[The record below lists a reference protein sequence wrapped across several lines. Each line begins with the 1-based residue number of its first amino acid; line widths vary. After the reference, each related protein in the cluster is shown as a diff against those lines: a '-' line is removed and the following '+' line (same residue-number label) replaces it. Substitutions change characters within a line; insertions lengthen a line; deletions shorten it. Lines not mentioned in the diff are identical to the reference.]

1 MTLLLIYSVKG
12 NRSAGELIKSLQ
24 KQVKEWEDWKVGS
37 KDSHAKEKAN
47 ADISIS
53 KHKNTLC
60 INTTRKRKK

>member
-1 MTLLLIYSVKG
+1 VQ
-12 NRSAGELIKSLQ
+12 GELIKSLQ